1 MSEINAVRSE
11 IQSKFDNDMKQ
22 FKKDI
27 TDRLESEIAS
37 AVKDSVATALE
48 GINATMNKMLSD
60 NNSIVYDNMKSERDI
75 ITNATAAA
83 LAERVDIAVTDA
95 VARALASHTRPSYAS
110 PTQKKEK
117 RSNPNENNPD
127 AVMEYSAVDK

>member
-27 TDRLESEIAS
+27 TDRLEAEIAT
-37 AVKDSVATALE
+37 AVKNSVATALE
-48 GINATMNKMLSD
+48 GINATMNKILSA
-60 NNSIVYDNMKSERDI
+60 NNTIVYDNMKSEREI

-83 LAERVDIAVTDA
+83 VAKRVDIAVTDA
-95 VARALASHTRPSYAS
+95 VARALASHTRSSSAS
-110 PTQKKEK
+110 PTRKKEK
-117 RSNPNENNPD
+117 RSNHPEPHPD
-127 AVMEYSAVDK
+127 AVMENSDVVK